1 MSGPLARLMR
11 SSIVHVGFA
20 FLAMGGWAA
29 FANRAHLMPAPLY
42 AGLLQGAISATITLV
57 LKRAI
62 EYLAS
67 RFSGLTALLAPPVI
81 AGLVSASLL
90 TILHT
95 LGGTPEIL
103 KPSPCR
109 SPSRRATPRSTIIR
123 SGAFGRP
130 EPWRRTRTVAHSP
143 AAIPAGLTP
152 SPAS

>member
-20 FLAMGGWAA
+20 FLAMGSWAA
-29 FANRAHLMPAPLY
+29 FANRAHPMPAPLQ

-67 RFSGLTALLAPPVI
+67 RFSGLAALLAPPVI

-90 TILHT
+90 TLLHT
-95 LGGTPEIL
+95 LGGTPEIA
-103 KPSPCR
+103 K
-109 SPSRRATPRSTIIR
+109 TI
-123 SGAFGRP
+123 AVP
-130 EPWRRTRTVAHSP
+130 LTVATSY
-143 AAIPAGLTP
+143 AALYNYSLWRIRKA
-152 SPAS
+152 

>member
-20 FLAMGGWAA
+20 FVAMGSWAA
-29 FANRAHLMPAPLY
+29 FANRAHPMPAPLQ

-67 RFSGLTALLAPPVI
+67 RFSGLAALLAPPVI

-90 TILHT
+90 TLLHT
-95 LGGTPEIL
+95 IGGTPEIA
-103 KPSPCR
+103 K
-109 SPSRRATPRSTIIR
+109 TI
-123 SGAFGRP
+123 AVP
-130 EPWRRTRTVAHSP
+130 LTVATSY
-143 AAIPAGLTP
+143 AALYNYSLWRIRKA
-152 SPAS
+152 

>member
-1 MSGPLARLMR
+1 MSGSLARLMR

-20 FLAMGGWAA
+20 FLAMGSWAA
-29 FANRAHLMPAPLY
+29 FANRAHPMPAPLQ

-95 LGGTPEIL
+95 LGGTPEIA
-103 KPSPCR
+103 K
-109 SPSRRATPRSTIIR
+109 TI
-123 SGAFGRP
+123 AVP
-130 EPWRRTRTVAHSP
+130 LTVATSY
-143 AAIPAGLTP
+143 AALYNYSLWRIRKA
-152 SPAS
+152 

>member
-1 MSGPLARLMR
+1 MSPPFARLMR

-29 FANRAHLMPAPLY
+29 FANRAHPMPAPLY

-67 RFSGLTALLAPPVI
+67 RFSGLAALLAPPVI
-81 AGLVSASLL
+81 AGLVSATLL

-95 LGGTPEIL
+95 LGGTPEIA
-103 KPSPCR
+103 K
-109 SPSRRATPRSTIIR
+109 TI
-123 SGAFGRP
+123 AVP
-130 EPWRRTRTVAHSP
+130 LTVATSY
-143 AAIPAGLTP
+143 AALYNYSLWRIRKA
-152 SPAS
+152 

>member
-1 MSGPLARLMR
+1 MSAPLARLMR

-29 FANRAHLMPAPLY
+29 FANRAHPMPAPLY

-67 RFSGLTALLAPPVI
+67 RFAGLTALLAPPVI

-95 LGGTPEIL
+95 LGGTPEIA
-103 KPSPCR
+103 K
-109 SPSRRATPRSTIIR
+109 TI
-123 SGAFGRP
+123 AVP
-130 EPWRRTRTVAHSP
+130 LTVATSY
-143 AAIPAGLTP
+143 AALYNYSLWRIRKA
-152 SPAS
+152 

>member
-20 FLAMGGWAA
+20 FLAMGSWAA
-29 FANRAHLMPAPLY
+29 FANRAHPMPAPLY

-67 RFSGLTALLAPPVI
+67 RFSGLAALLAQPVI
-81 AGLVSASLL
+81 AGLVSATLL

-95 LGGTPEIL
+95 LGGTPEIAKSIAVPL
-103 KPSPCR
+103 
-109 SPSRRATPRSTIIR
+109 
-123 SGAFGRP
+123 
-130 EPWRRTRTVAHSP
+130 TVATSY
-143 AAIPAGLTP
+143 AALYNYSLWRIRKA
-152 SPAS
+152 